1 MLDLNFFTPLLPAL
15 FCYLFACLRR
25 ALSITQD
32 GAGLFVL
39 LTQLPKNWGYRYKS
53 PNPDFRPPHIH
64 VPSHTCV
71 YILLPTG
78 VYVIHTHTR
87 KLLIP
92 VSPPQGRLIEGKFP
106 GGLAVNAP

>member
-1 MLDLNFFTPLLPAL
+1 MLGLNFFTLLLPAF

-32 GAGLFVL
+32 GTELFVL
-39 LTQLPKNWGYRYKS
+39 LTQLPKNWGYRYK
-53 PNPDFRPPHIH
+53 PPDPDFRPPHIH

-78 VYVIHTHTR
+78 VYVIHHHTR
-87 KLLIP
+87 TLLIP
-92 VSPPQGRLIEGKFP
+92 VSPPQGRLMEGKFP